1 MLDFDKIFN
10 LSSAVKAG
18 IPIDEAKNMDEDQI
32 SAIKALTKAGM
43 SYKDIKVY
51 AEVLETS
58 PNLPEDA
65 GLEDVKKEA
74 EKTSIDAL
82 PENKQE
88 EDPIQNLKNLIKE
101 D

>member
-18 IPIDEAKNMDEDQI
+18 IPLDEAKNMDEDQI

-74 EKTSIDAL
+74 EVTSTEAT
-82 PENKQE
+82 PTKE
-88 EDPIQNLKNLIKE
+88 EDPIENLKNLIKE